1 MTPDP
6 RRHVPPPFLESIRT
20 WVVAYAGAFRQAS
33 GESPPPVA
41 LKLDHTRHVAENARA
56 IARELGW
63 APEDVD
69 LAEALGW
76 LHDVG
81 RFAQYAEFGHFHD
94 ATSFNH
100 GQRGADIVRDSGI
113 LADLDEESRAGLLD
127 GIRHHNAKT
136 IPADLPAAR
145 RRLLE
150 LLRDADKLDIF
161 RVVLA
166 GLERDGFRELADMWP
181 HIDLDGPVDARL
193 LDEIATRRHGDL
205 AHVHSRADF
214 LLLLV
219 SWVYDLHFAPARA
232 RARRAGLPDA
242 VAAHLPD
249 APGISAV
256 LDAVRPFLDA
266 ADATGPFETN
276 VARYEAWFD
285 RHPAAYASELA
296 AIRELWPAGADGLEI
311 GAGAGHFAAPL
322 GIRTGVE
329 PSAAMRKR
337 AAERGLAPVAGV
349 AERLPFPDGRF
360 DAALM
365 VTTIC
370 FVADPALSLRE
381 AFRVL
386 RPGGCVVVG
395 FVDRAS
401 PLGREYE
408 RNKAK
413 SVFYKTAR
421 FFDAAEVAALLAK
434 AGFTDLEYRQT
445 LFAHPDQM
453 QKPDPARTGF
463 GEGAFVAIRGRK
475 PEPTPC

>member
-1 MTPDP
+1 MTGIQLDQV
-6 RRHVPPPFLESIRT
+6 RKWFEAFAERFRD
-20 WVVAYAGAFRQAS
+20 AAGGFPA
-33 GESPPPVA
+33 PVA

-56 IARELGW
+56 VARDLGW
-63 APEDVD
+63 SPAEVD

-81 RFAQYAEFGHFHD
+81 RFVQYAEFGHFHD
-94 ATSFNH
+94 AASFDH
-100 GQRGADIVRDSGI
+100 GQRGADVVRDSGI
-113 LADLDEESRAGLLD
+113 LDDLDPESRAGLLD

-136 IPADLPAAR
+136 IPPDLPAPR

-150 LLRDADKLDIF
+150 LIRDADKLDIY
-161 RVVLA
+161 RVVIE
-166 GLERDGFRELADMWP
+166 GLERDGFRELAEMWP
-181 HIDLDGPVDARL
+181 HVDLDGPVDARL

-219 SWVYDLHFAPARA
+219 SWVYDLRFAPARA
-232 RARRAGLPDA
+232 RARRAGVPDA
-242 VAAHLPD
+242 LAVHLPD

-256 LDAVRPFLDA
+256 LDVARRFLEA
-266 ADATGPFETN
+266 ADAPDPFETDG
-276 VARYEAWFD
+276 ARYAAWFD

-296 AIRELWPAGADGLEI
+296 AVRELWPENADALEI

-329 PSAAMRKR
+329 PSAAMRQR

-370 FVADPALSLRE
+370 FVADPAQSLRE

-386 RPGGCVVVG
+386 RPGGCLVVG

-401 PLGREYE
+401 PLGQEYE
-408 RNKAK
+408 RNKAS

-421 FFDAAEVAALLAK
+421 FFDAAAVARLLAA
-434 AGFTDLEYRQT
+434 AGFADLEARQT
-445 LFAHPDQM
+445 LFAHPDRM
-453 QKPDPARTGF
+453 RKPDPVRTGF
-463 GEGAFVAIRGRK
+463 GAGAFVAIRGRK